1 MRVVRNIAASP
12 EFLAEQTREFDFMRQ
27 ASVGDGNAKRDPVV
41 EPSKPRLLSVLGPG
55 LITGAADDDPSGIA
69 TYSQTGAQFGYG
81 TVWTMPFCYPLMA
94 AVQIITARLG
104 RTTGRGL
111 AGNIRRYYPSWIVYI
126 CVTLLVIAN
135 IINIGADIGAM
146 ADAVSGLIG
155 GSIIL
160 YVLIFGSVSIL
171 MQVLLEYKQYVRI
184 LKWLTLALFTYIGTL
199 FFVKIDWMALL
210 HDTAFPPIAFNSA
223 YLTAIVAI
231 VGTTISPYL
240 FFWQS
245 SQEVE
250 DIKEKPE
257 REPLKDAPE
266 QARGAEQRINLDT
279 LVGMGFSTIIALA
292 IMVTAAAT
300 LHKSGIT
307 QIESSAQAAE
317 ALKPIAGSFAQFL
330 FVLGIL
336 GTGLLAVPVLGGSA
350 AYGVGETLKWP
361 TGLNRK
367 PKEAKAF
374 YATIALATA
383 IGVGLD
389 FTPINPMQAL
399 YWSAVINGV
408 VAVPVMIIMM
418 LMATQPRIMGEQ
430 TIGLTLK
437 IFGWIA
443 TVFMALAAIAMIAMN
458 VIAF

>member
-1 MRVVRNIAASP
+1 MTQTSFRPANSNRNPI
-12 EFLAEQTREFDFMRQ
+12 
-27 ASVGDGNAKRDPVV
+27 V

-69 TYSQTGAQFGYG
+69 TYAQTGAQFGYA

-104 RTTGRGL
+104 RTTGRGI
-111 AGNIRRYYPSWIVYI
+111 AGNILRYYPNWIVYI

-135 IINIGADIGAM
+135 TINIGADIGAM

-155 GSIIL
+155 GPIIL
-160 YVLIFGSVSIL
+160 YVLVFGAVCIL
-171 MQVLLEYKQYVRI
+171 MQVFLEYKQYVRI

-199 FFVKIDWMALL
+199 FFVKIDWTALL
-210 HDTAFPPIAFNSA
+210 HDMVLPPVSYNSE
-223 YLTAIVAI
+223 YLTAVVAI

-245 SQEVE
+245 AQEVE
-250 DIKEKPE
+250 DIKELPE

-266 QARGAEQRINLDT
+266 QAHDADKRINLDT

-300 LHKSGIT
+300 LHEGGIT
-307 QIESSAQAAE
+307 RIESSAQAAE
-317 ALKPIAGSFAQFL
+317 ALKPIAGRFAEVL
-330 FVLGIL
+330 FALGIV

-374 YATIALATA
+374 YATIALATV
-383 IGVGLD
+383 IGVGLN
-389 FTPINPMQAL
+389 FTSINPMQAL

-408 VAVPVMIIMM
+408 VAVPLMVIMM
-418 LMATQPRIMGEQ
+418 LMATQSRIMGKQ
-430 TIGLTLK
+430 TISLTLQ
-437 IFGWIA
+437 IIGWIA
-443 TVFMALAAIAMIAMN
+443 TVFMALAAIAMIVTN
-458 VIAF
+458 VIPS

>member
-1 MRVVRNIAASP
+1 M
-12 EFLAEQTREFDFMRQ
+12 TQ
-27 ASVGDGNAKRDPVV
+27 ASVGDGKTKRDPVV

-69 TYSQTGAQFGYG
+69 TYAQTGAQFGYG

-111 AGNIRRYYPSWIVYI
+111 AGNIRQYYPNWIVYI

-160 YVLIFGSVSIL
+160 YVLIFGAVCIL
-171 MQVLLEYKQYVRI
+171 MQIFLEYKQYVRI

-199 FFVKIDWMALL
+199 FFVKIDWTALL
-210 HDTAFPPIAFNSA
+210 HDTVVPPISFNA
-223 YLTAIVAI
+223 NYITAVVAI

-266 QARGAEQRINLDT
+266 QARDADKRINLDT

-300 LHKSGIT
+300 LHESGIT

-317 ALKPIAGSFAQFL
+317 ALKPIAGSFAQVL
-330 FVLGIL
+330 FVLGIV

-367 PKEAKAF
+367 PNEAKAF

-389 FTPINPMQAL
+389 FTPINPIQAL

-408 VAVPVMIIMM
+408 VAVPVMVIMM
-418 LMATQPRIMGEQ
+418 LMATQPRIMGKQ
-430 TIGLTLK
+430 TIGLTLQ

-443 TVFMALAAIAMIAMN
+443 TVFMALAAIAMLAMN
-458 VIAF
+458 VIPS